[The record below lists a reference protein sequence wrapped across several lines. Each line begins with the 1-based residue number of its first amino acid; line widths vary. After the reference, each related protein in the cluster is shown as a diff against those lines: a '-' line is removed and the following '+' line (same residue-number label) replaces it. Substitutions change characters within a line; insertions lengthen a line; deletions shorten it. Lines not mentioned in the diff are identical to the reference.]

1 MLVTFLILLPV
12 FINFNIVDCQYLE
25 TRRIGTIKR
34 ATTRWLKS
42 WETVRNLFSAIAE
55 SIRLN
60 PGPNV
65 EVGFTNYLQGKMLGE
80 QTLIYTS
87 TLQDIM
93 ELRGL
98 MDRYNSDKRSDSTCN
113 SAVNNLHIAV
123 KHLDELMEK
132 MKTRLHSPIEN
143 RVEVFYQQQNGN
155 IYTYNTSSKLQINF
169 INAMNAAK
177 SATNNLLID
186 LQQLKLELVVDQI

>member
-12 FINFNIVDCQYLE
+12 FNNFNIVDCQYLE

-42 WETVRNLFSAIAE
+42 WETGRNLFSAIAE

-65 EVGFTNYLQGKMLGE
+65 EIGFTNYLQG
-80 QTLIYTS
+80 
-87 TLQDIM
+87 
-93 ELRGL
+93 
-98 MDRYNSDKRSDSTCN
+98 NSTCN

-132 MKTRLHSPIEN
+132 MQTRLHSPIEN

>member
-98 MDRYNSDKRSDSTCN
+98 SK
-113 SAVNNLHIAV
+113 
-123 KHLDELMEK
+123 
-132 MKTRLHSPIEN
+132 P

>member
-1 MLVTFLILLPV
+1 
-12 FINFNIVDCQYLE
+12 
-25 TRRIGTIKR
+25 
-34 ATTRWLKS
+34 
-42 WETVRNLFSAIAE
+42 
-55 SIRLN
+55 
-60 PGPNV
+60 
-65 EVGFTNYLQGKMLGE
+65 
-80 QTLIYTS
+80 
-87 TLQDIM
+87 M

-98 MDRYNSDKRSDSTCN
+98 NSTCN

-132 MKTRLHSPIEN
+132 MQTRLHSPIEN
-143 RVEVFYQQQNGN
+143 
-155 IYTYNTSSKLQINF
+155 INF